1 MQQVDSRDLNNGTK
15 LTPKEHALR
24 TRLLNIAKQLPSPSR
39 ALSKAQIRT
48 LHAEKRLAV
57 MATMNGAFDHHMEL
71 LREHLAT
78 PCEIDVSD
86 IKPSFSIVKAS
97 TRDSQI
103 FNAASLLWSV
113 PVSKGFGRRMRYLVR
128 DKANGK
134 LIGIIGLTDPV
145 FNLRPRDAW
154 VGWNADDRAKRLIH
168 VMDAFVLGALPPYSK
183 ILGGKLV
190 ALLATSTEV
199 VRNFRRKYRTY
210 EGIISRRKKDPRL
223 VLLTTS
229 SALGR
234 SSLYNRLRIPGSV
247 AFCTNVENDRVPAW
261 YTQGYGHFHIP
272 AEMFAGLQSVLVRR
286 NHPYGKGNRFGE
298 GPNWR
303 IRLIRQAA
311 LELGVDSEVLQH
323 GIRRQVYVVPLAGN
337 TREILL
343 GTAKRPAYFTRTV
356 TEIADYWRV
365 RWAIPR
371 AHRYPQW
378 RNWNIGETISNL
390 RQLHSMAET
399 MG

>member
-1 MQQVDSRDLNNGTK
+1 MNKVTE
-15 LTPKEHALR
+15 LTANEFALR
-24 TRLLNIAKQLPSPSR
+24 TRLLNIAKQLPSPSD
-39 ALSKAQIRT
+39 ALSKAQIRA
-48 LHAEKRLAV
+48 LHLEKRLAV
-57 MATMNGAFDHHMEL
+57 MATMNGAFDHHMQL
-71 LREHLAT
+71 LRKHLAK
-78 PCEIDVSD
+78 PCEIDVSR
-86 IKPSFSIVKAS
+86 IKPYFTIVKAS

-128 DKANGK
+128 DRTNGK

-145 FNLRPRDAW
+145 FNLGPRDAW
-154 VGWNADDRAKRLIH
+154 VGWDVYDRAKRLIH
-168 VMDAFVLGALPPYSK
+168 VMDAFVLGALPPYST

-190 ALLATSTEV
+190 ALLATSNEV
-199 VRNFRRKYRTY
+199 VKNFRRKYRTSK
-210 EGIISRRKKDPRL
+210 GIISGRKKDPHL

-247 AFCTNVENDRVPAW
+247 AFNTGVENGRVPVW

-272 AEMFAGLQSVLVRR
+272 GDIFTELQSVLVRR
-286 NHPYGKGNRFGE
+286 NHPYAKGNRFGD

-303 IRLIRQAA
+303 IRLIRQATR
-311 LELGVDSEVLQH
+311 ELGVDAEVLQH
-323 GIRRQVYVVPLAGN
+323 GIRRQVYVIPLAGN

-343 GTAKRPAYFTRTV
+343 GKAKRPAYFTRTA

-371 AHRYPQW
+371 ARRYPEW
-378 RNWNIGETISNL
+378 RNWNIGEAISGL
-390 RQLHSMAET
+390 RRLHSIAET